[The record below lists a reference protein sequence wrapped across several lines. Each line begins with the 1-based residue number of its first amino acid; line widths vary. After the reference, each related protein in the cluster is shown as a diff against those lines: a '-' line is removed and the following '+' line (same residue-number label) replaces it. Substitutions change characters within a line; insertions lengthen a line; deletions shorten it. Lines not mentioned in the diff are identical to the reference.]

1 VITGTERNYNDK
13 AGIIFLLTLIGAV
26 FFIDICIEFGRTDP
40 VKNSQGITYVPFFDA
55 DLVQKGFTNENE
67 RGKSPSSIITL
78 GFEHATGAV
87 FSVKLSL
94 LFYLFASF
102 SFLCLKNFR
111 TDPGDKG
118 VKFDYV
124 SFVYIYR
131 ISFATPRPPPGLI

>member
-1 VITGTERNYNDK
+1 MITGTERNYNDK

-26 FFIDICIEFGRTDP
+26 FFIDICIEFGRSGT
-40 VKNSQGITYVPFFDA
+40 VKNSQDITYISFFDA
-55 DLVQKGFTNENE
+55 SQDRIDLTDENE
-67 RGKSPSSIITL
+67 RGESQSSIITS
-78 GFEHATGAV
+78 GDDPGTGAV
-87 FSVKLSL
+87 FFIKLSL

-118 VKFDYV
+118 VNFDYV
-124 SFVYIYR
+124 SFVNIYR